1 MNTTICFRIACRSW
15 EHSKEKVMEQL
26 QNTRKVLKNMS
37 EGGSDVWLMKDGE
50 RKIFSAYRNHY
61 DIFCK
66 AINENTSNDEDNII
80 SFSDVSVFPKT
91 ENDLEEDELDFDD
104 SLSLSVAYAK
114 NVDDIIFQ
122 IKVDMDSDE
131 AKDCVEL
138 QANNYDIFIS
148 INDPNS
154 NYIEEIEI

>member
-1 MNTTICFRIACRSW
+1 MSSTICFRIACRSW
-15 EHSKEKVMEQL
+15 EHSKEKVLEQL
-26 QNTRKVLKNMS
+26 QNSRKVLKNLS
-37 EGGSDVWLMKDGE
+37 EEGIDVWLMKDGE
-50 RKIFSAYRNHY
+50 QKIFSAYINHY

-104 SLSLSVAYAK
+104 SLSLSVAYGK

-131 AKDCVEL
+131 SKDCVEL

-148 INDPNS
+148 TNDTNG
-154 NYIEEIEI
+154 NYIEDIEI